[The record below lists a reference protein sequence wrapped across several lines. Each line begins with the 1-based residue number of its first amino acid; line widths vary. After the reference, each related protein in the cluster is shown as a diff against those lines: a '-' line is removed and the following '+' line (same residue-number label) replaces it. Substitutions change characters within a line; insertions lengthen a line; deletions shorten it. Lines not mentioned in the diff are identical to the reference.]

1 MTDKKNAFSK
11 SKKKLLSE
19 MIHDEI
25 LEMIIKNTTDE
36 EMILNE
42 GRLMEIFQVSKAPV
56 REALIK
62 LCAEGVLQN
71 VPRYGY
77 LVIRQQEKDKRE
89 VSRMRVLLELEAL
102 KEGYE
107 EILQYH
113 LPELL
118 QQIEGINGA
127 KQIDDVW
134 AIWEDNCEFHLQL
147 ASYSKNRLLLRYL
160 QETMDRQKRIYAQQA
175 WESQK
180 TLKATFNDNS
190 HKRIWQEL
198 FNHNLEQALMCLEK
212 DISQQSDEGIM
223 QM

>member
-1 MTDKKNAFSK
+1 MYK
-11 SKKKLLSE
+11 
-19 MIHDEI
+19 
-25 LEMIIKNTTDE
+25 
-36 EMILNE
+36 
-42 GRLMEIFQVSKAPV
+42 
-56 REALIK
+56 
-62 LCAEGVLQN
+62 
-71 VPRYGY
+71 
-77 LVIRQQEKDKRE
+77 RQ
-89 VSRMRVLLELEAL
+89 LLELEAL

-107 EILQYH
+107 EIIQYH

-180 TLKATFNDNS
+180 TLKAIFNDNS
-190 HKRIWQEL
+190 HKRIR
-198 FNHNLEQALMCLEK
+198 CV
-212 DISQQSDEGIM
+212 
-223 QM
+223 

>member
-1 MTDKKNAFSK
+1 MTTDETTFSRNKKQ
-11 SKKKLLSE
+11 LLSE
-19 MIHDEI
+19 KIHDEI

-36 EMILNE
+36 EMVLNE
-42 GRLMEIFQVSKAPV
+42 GRLMEVFQVSKAPV

-77 LVIRQQEKDKRE
+77 LVIRQQEKDRRE
-89 VSRMRVLLELEAL
+89 VTRMRVLLELEAL

-107 EILQYH
+107 EIIQYH

-118 QQIEGINGA
+118 QQIEGADGT
-127 KQIDDVW
+127 KQLDDVW

-180 TLKATFNDNS
+180 TLKATFHENA
-190 HKRIWQEL
+190 HKGIWQAL
-198 FNHNLEQALMCLEK
+198 SNHDLEQALQCLEK
-212 DISQQSDEGIM
+212 DITH
-223 QM
+223 

>member
-1 MTDKKNAFSK
+1 MTDKKNIFSK
-11 SKKKLLSE
+11 SKKQLLSE
-19 MIHDEI
+19 KIHDEI
-25 LEMIIKNTTDE
+25 LEMIIKNATDE
-36 EMILNE
+36 DMVLNE
-42 GRLMEIFQVSKAPV
+42 GRLMEVFQVSK
-56 REALIK
+56 ALIK
-62 LCAEGVLQN
+62 LCAEGVLQS

-107 EILQYH
+107 EIIQYH

-180 TLKATFNDNS
+180 TLKAIFNDNS
-190 HKRIWQEL
+190 HKRIWKEL
-198 FNHNLEQALMCLEK
+198 SNHNLEQALQCLEK

>member
-11 SKKKLLSE
+11 SKKQLLSE
-19 MIHDEI
+19 KIHDEI

-36 EMILNE
+36 EMVLNE
-42 GRLMEIFQVSKAPV
+42 GRLMEVFQVSKAPV

-62 LCAEGVLQN
+62 LCTEGVLQS

-77 LVIRQQEKDKRE
+77 LVIRQQEKDRRE
-89 VSRMRVLLELEAL
+89 VARMRVLLELEAL

-107 EILQYH
+107 EIIQYH

-118 QQIEGINGA
+118 QQIDGTDGE
-127 KQIDDVW
+127 KKLDDVW
-134 AIWEDNCEFHLQL
+134 AVWEDNCEFHLQL

-180 TLKATFNDNS
+180 TLKATFHENS

-198 FNHNLEQALMCLEK
+198 SNHNLEQALQCLEK
-212 DISQQSDEGIM
+212 DISH
-223 QM
+223 

>member
-1 MTDKKNAFSK
+1 MTDKKNIFSK
-11 SKKKLLSE
+11 SKKQLLSE
-19 MIHDEI
+19 KIHDEI
-25 LEMIIKNTTDE
+25 LEMIIKNATDE
-36 EMILNE
+36 DMVLNE
-42 GRLMEIFQVSKAPV
+42 GRLMEVFQVSKAPV

-62 LCAEGVLQN
+62 LCAEGVLQS

-107 EILQYH
+107 EIIQYH

-134 AIWEDNCEFHLQL
+134 AIWEDNCEFICSWHRIRRIVFCFAICRKRWIARKEYML
-147 ASYSKNRLLLRYL
+147 SRHGNLRK
-160 QETMDRQKRIYAQQA
+160 Q
-175 WESQK
+175 
-180 TLKATFNDNS
+180 
-190 HKRIWQEL
+190 
-198 FNHNLEQALMCLEK
+198 
-212 DISQQSDEGIM
+212 
-223 QM
+223 

>member
-11 SKKKLLSE
+11 SKKQLLSE
-19 MIHDEI
+19 KIHDEI

-36 EMILNE
+36 EMVLNE
-42 GRLMEIFQVSKAPV
+42 GRLMEVFQVSKAPV

-62 LCAEGVLQN
+62 LCAEGVLQS

-77 LVIRQQEKDKRE
+77 LVIRQQEKDRRE
-89 VSRMRVLLELEAL
+89 VTRMRVLLELEAL

-107 EILQYH
+107 EIIQYH

-118 QQIEGINGA
+118 QQIDETDGN
-127 KQIDDVW
+127 KKLDDVW
-134 AIWEDNCEFHLQL
+134 AVWEDNCEFHLQL
-147 ASYSKNRLLLRYL
+147 ASYSRNRLLLRYL

-180 TLKATFNDNS
+180 TLKATFHDDA

-198 FNHNLEQALMCLEK
+198 SNHNLEQALQCLEK
-212 DISQQSDEGIM
+212 DISH
-223 QM
+223 